1 LLIGVRMSHKIDCEN
16 IELKTIEHSTMH
28 EPELVRQWYCYA
40 TEINDYIDDCPNDC
54 PYFIQKK

>member
-1 LLIGVRMSHKIDCEN
+1 MSHKIDCEN